1 MLAAVSES
9 FVDLSYRGLPLG
21 RRIKLTQV
29 RPTSGYLELATP
41 MPVGSTIVI
50 ATDEGA
56 SLEATVTQ
64 IFEQIGGSDRV
75 PGMIVAP
82 ALADDAG
89 AAWWKARIALPESG
103 DQPAQPPARSKPL
116 TVRPRSSSTPA
127 PVGEAAAAA
136 PAPAPAPPVAT
147 PTPAPA
153 ASLVDDNKPT
163 LGMAPL
169 STEPADEHPE
179 LPLVDDGKKT
189 IAMASIDL
197 KALGLDPGA
206 SGQLAAVS
214 SELAAASDGDDE
226 EVSVDTGAEAS
237 AERPGANGDP
247 RDTVPPPP
255 SGVGDKQPQGK
266 KRKKRR

>member
-50 ATDEGA
+50 ATDDGA

-82 ALADDAG
+82 ALADDAA
-89 AAWWKARIALPESG
+89 AAWWRARTARPELA

-127 PVGEAAAAA
+127 PVGEAAAAVAA
-136 PAPAPAPPVAT
+136 PPPPVA
-147 PTPAPA
+147 AP
-153 ASLVDDNKPT
+153 VDDNKPT
-163 LGMAPL
+163 SAMAPL
-169 STEPADEHPE
+169 STEPSDEPPE
-179 LPLVDDGKKT
+179 PSLVDDGKKT
-189 IAMASIDL
+189 IAMASVDL
-197 KALGLDPGA
+197 SALGLDPGA

-214 SELAAASDGDDE
+214 GEFAAASDGDGDE
-226 EVSVDTGAEAS
+226 DISVDTGAEAS
-237 AERPGANGDP
+237 AARAGANGDP
-247 RDTVPPPP
+247 RETAPPPP